1 MRRCVIYERKQT
13 LEKSC
18 ASAEIHTKESYGNTF
33 FSSTFFDAP
42 CNFCSRTTSIYDRR
56 CKCAR
61 KTKQFFEVLTSVS
74 AGTSVTKT
82 GRSGNWI
89 AVRVNGIKG
98 YIYKS
103 YLSGS
108 KNTSTAT
115 VSKSTSYRAVITA
128 SSVNLRAKPSF
139 SSRVKGSL
147 SAGQAVTVCST
158 NGSWKKVQT
167 SKGKKG
173 YVYGIYVRK
182 SASSSKTTAK
192 KTTTASSSSYRTKAV
207 SYAKRRV
214 GDKYSQSR
222 RNQKGYADCSSLMR
236 DAYKSASGKYI
247 GNTTY
252 EQLELMHS
260 YLYSISSVRQAT
272 VGDLVFHQNGSNHVG
287 IYLGNGK
294 VLHASQTAGKV
305 KISTF
310 SSSSRYWDT
319 GCNAA
324 GYCVKH

>member
-1 MRRCVIYERKQT
+1 MNANKHSKKVVHLPLLIQKNHKAI
-13 LEKSC
+13 LFSLLLFLMLPV
-18 ASAEIHTKESYGNTF
+18 TF
-33 FSSTFFDAP
+33 VHAQRLYTTDGVNVRAKPNSS
-42 CNFCSRTTSIYDRR
+42 S
-56 CKCAR
+56 K
-61 KTKQFFEVLTSVS
+61 VLTSVS

-82 GRSGNWI
+82 GSSGNWI
-89 AVRVNGIKG
+89 AVNVNGVKG

-103 YLSGS
+103 YLAGS
-108 KNTSTAT
+108 KNSFTAT
-115 VSKSTSYRAVITA
+115 VSKSSTYRAVITA

-139 SSRVKGSL
+139 SGRIKGSL
-147 SAGQAVTVCST
+147 SAGQSITVCATS
-158 NGSWKKVQT
+158 GSWKKIKTQA
-167 SKGKKG
+167 GKTG
-173 YVYGIYVRK
+173 FVYSSYVGK
-182 SASSSKTTAK
+182 SYSSSKTTAK
-192 KTTTASSSSYRTKAV
+192 KIETSISASAYRTRAI
-207 SYAKRRV
+207 SYAKSRL

-222 RNQKGYADCSSLMR
+222 RDQKGYSDCSSLMR
-236 DAYKSASGKYI
+236 DAYKNASGKYI

-260 YLYSISSVRQAT
+260 YLYSISSVRQAN
-272 VGDLVFHQNGSNHVG
+272 VGDLVFHRNGSNHVG
-287 IYLGNGK
+287 IYLGSGK

>member
-1 MRRCVIYERKQT
+1 MNANKHSKKVVHLPAI
-13 LEKSC
+13 LFSLLLFLMLPV
-18 ASAEIHTKESYGNTF
+18 TF
-33 FSSTFFDAP
+33 VHAQRLYTTDGVNVRAKPNSS
-42 CNFCSRTTSIYDRR
+42 S
-56 CKCAR
+56 K
-61 KTKQFFEVLTSVS
+61 VLTSVS

-103 YLSGS
+103 YLSG
-108 KNTSTAT
+108 
-115 VSKSTSYRAVITA
+115 SKSTSYRAVITA

>member
-1 MRRCVIYERKQT
+1 MNTNKHSKKVVHLPKFIQKN
-13 LEKSC
+13 
-18 ASAEIHTKESYGNTF
+18 HTAILFSLLLFLMLPVTF
-33 FSSTFFDAP
+33 VHAQRLYTTDGVNVRAKPNSS
-42 CNFCSRTTSIYDRR
+42 S
-56 CKCAR
+56 K
-61 KTKQFFEVLTSVS
+61 VLTSVS

-192 KTTTASSSSYRTKAV
+192 KTTT
-207 SYAKRRV
+207 
-214 GDKYSQSR
+214 
-222 RNQKGYADCSSLMR
+222 SLMR

>member
-1 MRRCVIYERKQT
+1 M
-13 LEKSC
+13 
-18 ASAEIHTKESYGNTF
+18 NTNKHSKKVVHLPSLIQKNHKAIL
-33 FSSTFFDAP
+33 FSLLLFLMLPATFVHAQ
-42 CNFCSRTTSIYDRR
+42 RLYTTDGVNVRAKPNSSS
-56 CKCAR
+56 K
-61 KTKQFFEVLTSVS
+61 VLTSVS
-74 AGTSVTKT
+74 AGTAVTKT
-82 GRSGNWI
+82 GSSGNWI
-89 AVRVNGIKG
+89 AVSVNGVKG

-115 VSKSTSYRAVITA
+115 VSKSASYRAVITA

-139 SSRVKGSL
+139 SGRIKGSL
-147 SAGQAVTVCST
+147 SAGAPITVYATS
-158 NGSWKKVQT
+158 GSWKKVRTQTGNLGFVYSSYVGKSYSPSSTT
-167 SKGKKG
+167 SKKTAT
-173 YVYGIYVRK
+173 
-182 SASSSKTTAK
+182 SAS
-192 KTTTASSSSYRTKAV
+192 ASTYRARAI
-207 SYAKRRV
+207 SYAKSRL
-214 GDKYSQSR
+214 GDRYSQSR
-222 RNQKGYADCSSLMR
+222 RDQKGYADCSSLMR

>member
-1 MRRCVIYERKQT
+1 MYTEFMLGKVLHHQRLQPRK
-13 LEKSC
+13 L
-18 ASAEIHTKESYGNTF
+18 
-33 FSSTFFDAP
+33 
-42 CNFCSRTTSIYDRR
+42 
-56 CKCAR
+56 
-61 KTKQFFEVLTSVS
+61 L
-74 AGTSVTKT
+74 
-82 GRSGNWI
+82 
-89 AVRVNGIKG
+89 
-98 YIYKS
+98 
-103 YLSGS
+103 L
-108 KNTSTAT
+108 
-115 VSKSTSYRAVITA
+115 
-128 SSVNLRAKPSF
+128 L
-139 SSRVKGSL
+139 L
-147 SAGQAVTVCST
+147 LAVTEQKQSPT
-158 NGSWKKVQT
+158 QK
-167 SKGKKG
+167 
-173 YVYGIYVRK
+173 
-182 SASSSKTTAK
+182 
-192 KTTTASSSSYRTKAV
+192 
-207 SYAKRRV
+207 
-214 GDKYSQSR
+214 DKYSQSR

>member
-1 MRRCVIYERKQT
+1 MNTNKHSKKVVHLPKFIQKN
-13 LEKSC
+13 
-18 ASAEIHTKESYGNTF
+18 HTAILFSLLLFLMLPVTF
-33 FSSTFFDAP
+33 VHAQRLYTTDGVNVRAKPNSS
-42 CNFCSRTTSIYDRR
+42 S
-56 CKCAR
+56 K
-61 KTKQFFEVLTSVS
+61 VLTSVS
-74 AGTSVTKT
+74 VGTSVTKT

-89 AVRVNGIKG
+89 AVSVNGIKG

-173 YVYGIYVRK
+173 YVYGIYVGK
-182 SASSSKTTAK
+182 SASSSKTTTK

-222 RNQKGYADCSSLMR
+222 RDQKGYADCSSLMR

>member
-1 MRRCVIYERKQT
+1 MYTEFMLGKVLHHQRLQPRK
-13 LEKSC
+13 L
-18 ASAEIHTKESYGNTF
+18 
-33 FSSTFFDAP
+33 
-42 CNFCSRTTSIYDRR
+42 
-56 CKCAR
+56 
-61 KTKQFFEVLTSVS
+61 L
-74 AGTSVTKT
+74 
-82 GRSGNWI
+82 
-89 AVRVNGIKG
+89 
-98 YIYKS
+98 
-103 YLSGS
+103 L
-108 KNTSTAT
+108 
-115 VSKSTSYRAVITA
+115 
-128 SSVNLRAKPSF
+128 L
-139 SSRVKGSL
+139 L
-147 SAGQAVTVCST
+147 LAVTEQKQSPT
-158 NGSWKKVQT
+158 Q
-167 SKGKKG
+167 
-173 YVYGIYVRK
+173 
-182 SASSSKTTAK
+182 
-192 KTTTASSSSYRTKAV
+192 
-207 SYAKRRV
+207 RRV

>member
-1 MRRCVIYERKQT
+1 MNANKHSKKVVHLPKFIQKN
-13 LEKSC
+13 
-18 ASAEIHTKESYGNTF
+18 HTAILFSLLLFLMLPVTF
-33 FSSTFFDAP
+33 VHAQRLYTTDGVNVRAKPNSS
-42 CNFCSRTTSIYDRR
+42 S
-56 CKCAR
+56 K
-61 KTKQFFEVLTSVS
+61 VLTSVS

-222 RNQKGYADCSSLMR
+222 RDQKGYADCSRACLKNILSC
-236 DAYKSASGKYI
+236 S
-247 GNTTY
+247 
-252 EQLELMHS
+252 
-260 YLYSISSVRQAT
+260 
-272 VGDLVFHQNGSNHVG
+272 F
-287 IYLGNGK
+287 
-294 VLHASQTAGKV
+294 
-305 KISTF
+305 
-310 SSSSRYWDT
+310 
-319 GCNAA
+319 
-324 GYCVKH
+324 

>member
-1 MRRCVIYERKQT
+1 MNTNKHSKKVVHLPKFIQKNRKAI
-13 LEKSC
+13 LFSLLLFLMLPV
-18 ASAEIHTKESYGNTF
+18 TF
-33 FSSTFFDAP
+33 VHAQRLYTTDGVNVRAKPNSS
-42 CNFCSRTTSIYDRR
+42 S
-56 CKCAR
+56 K
-61 KTKQFFEVLTSVS
+61 VLTSVS

-82 GRSGNWI
+82 GSSGNWI
-89 AVRVNGIKG
+89 AVSVNGVKG

-108 KNTSTAT
+108 KKSSATT
-115 VSKSTSYRAVITA
+115 VSKNSSYRAVITA
-128 SSVNLRAKPSF
+128 RSVNLRAKPSL
-139 SSRVKGSL
+139 SGRIKRSL
-147 SAGQAVTVCST
+147 SAGQSVTVCAT
-158 NGSWKKVQT
+158 KGSWKKVKT
-167 SKGKKG
+167 PSGTKG
-173 YVYGIYVRK
+173 YVYGIYVGK
-182 SASSSKTTAK
+182 SNSPSKTTTK
-192 KTTTASSSSYRTKAV
+192 KTATSVSASTYRTRAI
-207 SYAKRRV
+207 SYAKGRL

-222 RNQKGYADCSSLMR
+222 RDQKGYSDCSSLMR

-252 EQLELMHS
+252 EQLDLMHS

-287 IYLGNGK
+287 IYLGNGR

-305 KISTF
+305 KITTF
-310 SSSSRYWDT
+310 SSSSKYWDT

>member
-1 MRRCVIYERKQT
+1 M
-13 LEKSC
+13 
-18 ASAEIHTKESYGNTF
+18 NTNKHSKKVVHLPVF
-33 FSSTFFDAP
+33 IQKNHMAILFSLLLFLMLPVTFVHAQ
-42 CNFCSRTTSIYDRR
+42 RLYTTDGVNVRAKPNSSS
-56 CKCAR
+56 K
-61 KTKQFFEVLTSVS
+61 VLTSVS
-74 AGTSVTKT
+74 AGTAVTKT
-82 GRSGNWI
+82 GSSGNWI
-89 AVRVNGIKG
+89 AVNVGGIKG

-108 KNTSTAT
+108 KSSSTAT
-115 VSKSTSYRAVITA
+115 VSKSSTYRAVITA

-139 SSRVKGSL
+139 SSRIKGSL
-147 SAGQAVTVCST
+147 SAGQTVTVCST
-158 NGSWKKVQT
+158 NGTWKKVQT
-167 SKGKKG
+167 STGKKG
-173 YVYGIYVRK
+173 YVYGTYVGK
-182 SASSSKTTAK
+182 NNPSTKTTPK
-192 KTTTASSSSYRTKAV
+192 KTTTAASLSNYRTKAI
-207 SYAKRRV
+207 SYARGRL

-222 RNQKGYADCSSLMR
+222 RDQRGYADCSSLMR
-236 DAYKSASGKYI
+236 DAYKNASGKYI

-260 YLYSISSVRQAT
+260 YLYSISSVRQAS
-272 VGDLVFHQNGSNHVG
+272 VGDLVFHRNGSNHVG
-287 IYLGNGK
+287 IYLGSGK